1 MVPKIRHSSFCMH
14 SLKRARKIYG
24 RFDVKGIV
32 HERQRT
38 IIILQQC
45 IPPWLNGNFSDITIV
60 QEI

>member
-38 IIILQQC
+38 IIIL
-45 IPPWLNGNFSDITIV
+45 PWLNGNFSDITIV